1 MLLLPTL
8 KRRPPAAAME
18 MESADTL
25 SACNAHPWL
34 TYLGSTGSEGG
45 RRCPVGGCRWSCRR
59 SPGTTG
65 STRPC
70 PSGPPGERMI
80 MDHAF
85 MDHQFGN
92 QSVGN
97 TNITLRKM
105 AFVLELA
112 CKSALF
118 SSQTRPAL
126 ELRSKSPGH
135 RCHKHAHMQWD
146 PLIIYPWQNKRLQ
159 Q

>member
-1 MLLLPTL
+1 
-8 KRRPPAAAME
+8 
-18 MESADTL
+18 
-25 SACNAHPWL
+25 
-34 TYLGSTGSEGG
+34 
-45 RRCPVGGCRWSCRR
+45 
-59 SPGTTG
+59 
-65 STRPC
+65 
-70 PSGPPGERMI
+70 

-135 RCHKHAHMQWD
+135 RCHKHAHMQ
-146 PLIIYPWQNKRLQ
+146 
-159 Q
+159 